1 MHASSN
7 ISSRPVR
14 CPKPRHML
22 WQYLVGLSLVG
33 LLGGCAAFGG
43 SGPSTASIVR
53 AGKPGAANAI
63 ALIDVDADAIARL
76 DAAHVRR
83 GFADT
88 LGDADADPTI
98 IGSGDS
104 IDITLWEA
112 PPAVLFGSGAGF
124 AGLATSQSLNL
135 PQQMVGN
142 DGQVT
147 IPFVGS
153 IPVAGRTTRQ
163 VERDLVAGLKG
174 KANAPQA
181 LVRLSQNEART
192 VTVLGEVAAS
202 RRLPL
207 TSRGER
213 VLDAIAAAGG
223 SRQPVGK
230 TTVQMTRDATT
241 LSMPL
246 DDVIRDPRQNIRL
259 RPGDVVALLF
269 QPFSFTALGAGN
281 LSAQVPFEATGMSLT
296 EALGRIGG
304 LRDDRADIKGVF
316 VFRYEDP
323 EIVGALE
330 KGKARREDGKVPTV
344 YRLDLS
350 NPASLLLSQNFAL
363 RDKDLVFV
371 SSAPGTDFQK
381 FLGIVSS
388 ATFSVVGITN
398 AVQ

>member
-1 MHASSN
+1 MQDSKNNPNRPARCRKARAAVWRHLAG
-7 ISSRPVR
+7 IS
-14 CPKPRHML
+14 L
-22 WQYLVGLSLVG
+22 LG
-33 LLGGCAAFGG
+33 LLGGCTAFGG

-53 AGKPGAANAI
+53 AGKHDATNAI
-63 ALIDVDADAIARL
+63 ALVDIDAGAAARFGSV
-76 DAAHVRR
+76 HVRR
-83 GFADT
+83 SFAET
-88 LGDADADPTI
+88 LGDVDADPTI

-112 PPAVLFGSGAGF
+112 PPAVLFGSGAGL

-142 DGQVT
+142 DGRVT

-153 IPVAGRTTRQ
+153 VPVAGRTTRE
-163 VERDLVAGLKG
+163 VERDLVASLKG

-213 VLDAIAAAGG
+213 LLDAIAAAGG

-230 TTVQMTRDATT
+230 TTIQMTRAATT

-259 RPGDVVALLF
+259 RPGDVVAVLF

-281 LSAQVPFEATGMSLT
+281 LSAQVPFEATGMSLA

-323 EIVGALE
+323 EVVGSLAE
-330 KGKARREDGKVPTV
+330 GKARREDGNVATV

-350 NPASLLLSQNFAL
+350 NPSSLLLSQNFAL
-363 RDKDLVFV
+363 QDKDVVFV
-371 SSAPGTDFQK
+371 SSAPGADFQK

>member
-1 MHASSN
+1 MQDSKNNPNRPARCRKARAAVWRHLAG
-7 ISSRPVR
+7 IS
-14 CPKPRHML
+14 L
-22 WQYLVGLSLVG
+22 LG
-33 LLGGCAAFGG
+33 LLGGCTAFGG

-53 AGKPGAANAI
+53 AGKHDATNAI
-63 ALIDVDADAIARL
+63 ALVDIDAGAVARFGSV
-76 DAAHVRR
+76 HVRR
-83 GFADT
+83 SFAET

-112 PPAVLFGSGAGF
+112 PPAVLFGSGAGL

-142 DGQVT
+142 DGRVT

-153 IPVAGRTTRQ
+153 VPVAGRTTRE
-163 VERDLVAGLKG
+163 VERDLVASLKG

-213 VLDAIAAAGG
+213 LLDAIAAAGG

-230 TTVQMTRDATT
+230 TTIQMTRAATT

-259 RPGDVVALLF
+259 RPGDVVAVLF

-281 LSAQVPFEATGMSLT
+281 LSAQVPFEATGMSLA

-323 EIVGALE
+323 EVVGSLAE
-330 KGKARREDGKVPTV
+330 GKARREDGNVATV

-350 NPASLLLSQNFAL
+350 NPSSLLLSQNFAL
-363 RDKDLVFV
+363 QDKDVVFV
-371 SSAPGTDFQK
+371 SSAPGADFQK

>member
-1 MHASSN
+1 MHRSVKTSTSAERRQP
-7 ISSRPVR
+7 SRGSMWR
-14 CPKPRHML
+14 CL
-22 WQYLVGLSLVG
+22 AGLSLVG
-33 LLGGCAAFGG
+33 LLDGCAAFGG

-53 AGKPGAANAI
+53 AGKPGAENAI
-63 ALIDVDADAIARL
+63 ALVDVDAGAVARL
-76 DAAHVRR
+76 GAMHVRH
-83 GFADT
+83 GFAET
-88 LGDADADPTI
+88 LGDADADPTV

-112 PPAVLFGSGAGF
+112 PPALLFGSGGGL

-142 DGQVT
+142 DGRVT

-153 IPVAGRTTRQ
+153 VAVAGRTTRQ

-181 LVRLSQNEART
+181 LVRISQNEART

-202 RRLPL
+202 RRVPL

-213 VLDAIAAAGG
+213 LLDAIAAAGG

-230 TTVQMTRDATT
+230 TTVQMTRAATT

-259 RPGDVVALLF
+259 RPGDVVAVLF

-281 LSAQVPFEATGMSLT
+281 LSAQVPFEATGMSLA

-304 LRDDRADIKGVF
+304 LRDDRADIKGIF
-316 VFRYEDP
+316 VFRYEDA
-323 EIVGALE
+323 EVVGPLAQ
-330 KGKARREDGKVPTV
+330 GKTRQDGKVATV

-350 NPASLLLSQNFAL
+350 NPSSLLLSQSFAL
-363 RDKDLVFV
+363 RDKDVVFV
-371 SSAPGTDFQK
+371 SSAPAADFQK
-381 FLGIVSS
+381 FLGIVTS